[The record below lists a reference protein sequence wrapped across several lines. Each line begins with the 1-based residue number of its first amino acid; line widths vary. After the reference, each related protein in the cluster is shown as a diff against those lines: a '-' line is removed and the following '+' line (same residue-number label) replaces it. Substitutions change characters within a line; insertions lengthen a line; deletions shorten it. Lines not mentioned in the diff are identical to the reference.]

1 MKALLAALVLMF
13 LLVSPGYAFGREM
26 KGSARRELL
35 KKEKRLEDVR
45 KKIREEKKNIEGM
58 AEKETGILG
67 ELENINKN
75 LSVKRAEMKKAG
87 SDLLKAHSK
96 VDEASN
102 NLKRLVSERDSLRE
116 RLKLRLRAMY
126 KMRSGEAVNA
136 LFFSGFYEGQGRRQK
151 YLTVMMDYDRGL
163 IERSGKNL
171 ESLSSERRRLEGLY
185 GEMKSAREAASLRK
199 AEAEALHRERVRML
213 SSIKNEKERSLKTVR
228 ELEQAAG
235 TLTELLK
242 KLKAAEA
249 SEGGGRGFASMK
261 GSLEMPAAGP
271 VVSSYGKVTHPKFKT
286 VTFNNGIVIEAP
298 AGSLVKS
305 VYGGKVAYAGWLKGY
320 GQLLIID
327 HGGGFFTLF
336 ARLQKILKDKG

>member
-35 KKEKRLEDVR
+35 KKENRLEDVR

-67 ELENINKN
+67 ELENINKK

-87 SDLLKAHSK
+87 SDLLKARSL

-136 LFFSGFYEGQGRRQK
+136 L
-151 YLTVMMDYDRGL
+151 
-163 IERSGKNL
+163 
-171 ESLSSERRRLEGLY
+171 
-185 GEMKSAREAASLRK
+185 
-199 AEAEALHRERVRML
+199 
-213 SSIKNEKERSLKTVR
+213 
-228 ELEQAAG
+228 
-235 TLTELLK
+235 
-242 KLKAAEA
+242 
-249 SEGGGRGFASMK
+249 
-261 GSLEMPAAGP
+261 
-271 VVSSYGKVTHPKFKT
+271 
-286 VTFNNGIVIEAP
+286 
-298 AGSLVKS
+298 
-305 VYGGKVAYAGWLKGY
+305 
-320 GQLLIID
+320 
-327 HGGGFFTLF
+327 
-336 ARLQKILKDKG
+336 